1 LAGVVVQHVNY
12 ELLVVK
18 DAYPAVA
25 QRLEELWGTE
35 DFRTYAENLIQ
46 ERTRV
51 ARTGFP
57 GNVVLAISELI
68 SIHDIQFP
76 AFAPVQDSF
85 WSSIY

>member
-1 LAGVVVQHVNY
+1 MQHLNY
-12 ELLVVK
+12 EFLVVK

-25 QRLEELWGTE
+25 DRLQELWGTE
-35 DFRTYAENLIQ
+35 AFRSYAENLIQ

-51 ARTGFP
+51 TRTGFP
-57 GNVVLAISELI
+57 GNVLLAISELI

-76 AFAPVQDSF
+76 ALAPVPDSF

>member
-1 LAGVVVQHVNY
+1 MQHLSY
-12 ELLVVK
+12 EFLVVK

-25 QRLEELWGTE
+25 EKLLALWGTE
-35 DFRTYAENLIQ
+35 AFRGYAENLIQ
-46 ERTRV
+46 ERTRI

-57 GNVVLAISELI
+57 GNVLLAISELI

>member
-1 LAGVVVQHVNY
+1 MQHLNY
-12 ELLVVK
+12 EFLVVK
-18 DAYPAVA
+18 DAYPFVA
-25 QRLEELWGTE
+25 ERLQELWGTE
-35 DFRTYAENLIQ
+35 DFRSYAENLIQ

-57 GNVVLAISELI
+57 ANVVLAISELI

-76 AFAPVQDSF
+76 AFAPIPDSF